1 MSNQQQQQSQ
11 QQGQTA
17 HVAKEDLV
25 EPIFVLCRVPFTA
38 LMPTGEKVLGAAG
51 SMPAN
56 FGLRFE
62 RGINVL
68 AGHVDLGAGVK
79 RFVTLEEL
87 PPRFAGMKEPE
98 RAKELQRLLADVRR
112 SYPQHFTREDIER
125 NDAKLLEGRT
135 WPSAAMATFQAIGS
149 LKELQRLHYQALRE
163 AASKGGHKP
172 SLLALLHHP
181 DTPDDIK
188 QLVRHRLTAW
198 NQDMAV

>member
-11 QQGQTA
+11 QQGPTA
-17 HVAKEDLV
+17 HAAKEEFV
-25 EPIFVLCRVPFTA
+25 EPFFVLCRVPFTA

-68 AGHVDLGAGVK
+68 AGHVDLGAGIK

-87 PPRFAGMKEPE
+87 PPRIAGMKEVE
-98 RAKELQRLLADVRR
+98 RATEMQRLLAEVRR
-112 SYPQHFTREDIER
+112 SYPLHFTREEIER
-125 NDAKLLEGRT
+125 KDAKLLESRS
-135 WPSAAMATFQAIGS
+135 WPSAAMATFQAVGS
-149 LKELQRLHYQALRE
+149 LKELMRLSYQALRE

-188 QLVRHRLTAW
+188 QLARHRLTAW
-198 NQDMAV
+198 NQDTAV